1 MIQVEEKK
9 SSTDVL
15 IAEVTVASEKAAE
28 EEAAANIEAEKT
40 NALAN
45 EAAAIKAEAD
55 GELGE
60 AMPAMEAAN
69 DLNKGMISDLK
80 ALGKPPQ
87 ECAEV
92 CAAVAFLLKGE
103 KKKADWKYAQ
113 KMMGNPAAFLD
124 ELVAFDANNI
134 PETSLDN
141 CKPLLEQPFFTF
153 EIMKT
158 KSSAAANMAN
168 WVINIVAY
176 NTIYKKVAPLMEKV
190 RVSTETKET
199 AEAALAIV
207 LARVAEVQAQVAKL
221 NAEKDA
227 AVKEKE
233 RVEAEAEA
241 CLAKLA
247 LAERLVN
254 GLADEYI
261 RWQATVKDLKVMATS
276 YIGDCLLASA
286 FVGYISPFNS
296 SFRTM
301 LNTLWLDEIKNRGI
315 PHTAGIDPLK
325 VLADEAA
332 IAQWMNEGLP
342 ADRISVENASV
353 VTSCARWPLM
363 IDPQLQGVKW
373 IKSRLAES
381 LTVIQLTQSNWM
393 NKVHM
398 VINMGDCLLIES
410 VGQEIDAILEPLP

>member
-199 AEAALAIV
+199 AEA
-207 LARVAEVQAQVAKL
+207 
-221 NAEKDA
+221 
-227 AVKEKE
+227 
-233 RVEAEAEA
+233 
-241 CLAKLA
+241 
-247 LAERLVN
+247 
-254 GLADEYI
+254 
-261 RWQATVKDLKVMATS
+261 
-276 YIGDCLLASA
+276 
-286 FVGYISPFNS
+286 
-296 SFRTM
+296 
-301 LNTLWLDEIKNRGI
+301 
-315 PHTAGIDPLK
+315 
-325 VLADEAA
+325 
-332 IAQWMNEGLP
+332 
-342 ADRISVENASV
+342 
-353 VTSCARWPLM
+353 
-363 IDPQLQGVKW
+363 
-373 IKSRLAES
+373 
-381 LTVIQLTQSNWM
+381 
-393 NKVHM
+393 
-398 VINMGDCLLIES
+398 
-410 VGQEIDAILEPLP
+410 